1 MWKRILDWISI
12 LNEVERELNDKG
24 IYHYYTL
31 HGVYTA
37 FVDNQSLTTQIN
49 SVNDKQDTIRK
60 QNTRT

>member
-1 MWKRILDWISI
+1 MWKKILDWISI
-12 LNEVERELNDKG
+12 LNEVERELNSKG

>member
-1 MWKRILDWISI
+1 MWKRILDWVSI
-12 LNEVERELNDKG
+12 LNEVERELNAKG